1 MQRNHSNANAW
12 TQALRHFG
20 GVVLVG
26 MALATIF
33 TIWTPG
39 QFSPGDLWGQIAT
52 ALNASSGGSVEVLAP
67 TPTFVPTAQADQPL
81 IGLVSGHKGNDS
93 GAVCPDGLSEAA
105 VNLDIA
111 IRVKAGLEANG
122 FRVELLDE
130 FDKQL
135 EGFRAVALVSIHND
149 SCEDYGPTATGFKVA
164 GALET
169 GAREKSAQLV
179 ACLTDRYTRATG
191 MTYHENTVTRD
202 MTEYHSFYEIN
213 GETPAAIIETGF
225 LLLDRPILTEQPER
239 VAQGIIDGLICYV
252 RGEPVQAPT
261 PAP

>member
-1 MQRNHSNANAW
+1 MQRNTSSPNAL

-39 QFSPGDLWGQIAT
+39 QFSPGELWGQIAS
-52 ALNASSGGSVEVLAP
+52 ALNASGDPVPVIAP
-67 TPTFVPTAQADQPL
+67 TPTLAPTAAVDQPL
-81 IGLVSGHKGNDS
+81 IGLVSGHKGNDP

-105 VNLDIA
+105 INLDIA

-130 FDKQL
+130 FDKRL

-149 SCEDYGPTATGFKVA
+149 SCEDYGPTATGYKVA

-179 ACLTDRYTRATG
+179 ACLTDRYARATG
-191 MTYHENTVTRD
+191 LTYHENTVTRD

-225 LLLDRPILTEQPER
+225 LFLDRELLTQQPER
-239 VAQGIIDGLICYV
+239 VAQGIIDGLICYA

>member
-1 MQRNHSNANAW
+1 MQRNSSSSSLL
-12 TQALRHFG
+12 TQSLRHFA

-26 MALATIF
+26 MALATVF

-39 QFSPGDLWGQIAT
+39 QFSPAELWGQIAA
-52 ALNASSGGSVEVLAP
+52 ALDMPGESPVAAAP
-67 TPTFVPTAQADQPL
+67 TPTAAPTAVADQPL
-81 IGLVSGHKGNDS
+81 VGLVSGHKGNDA
-93 GAVCPDGLSEAA
+93 GAVCPDGLTEAA

-130 FDKQL
+130 FDKRL
-135 EGFRAVALVSIHND
+135 EGLRAVALISIHND

-169 GAREKSAQLV
+169 GAREKSSQLV
-179 ACLTDRYTRATG
+179 ACLTDRYQSATG
-191 MTYHENTVTRD
+191 LTYHQDTVTRD

-225 LLLDRPILTEQPER
+225 LFLDRAILTGQPER
-239 VAQGIIDGLICYV
+239 VAQGIIDGVICYA

-261 PAP
+261 P

>member
-1 MQRNHSNANAW
+1 MQREHSNAL

-39 QFSPGDLWGQIAT
+39 QFTPGDLWGQIAG
-52 ALNASSGGSVEVLAP
+52 ALNASSEGVEPLAP
-67 TPTFVPTAQADQPL
+67 TPTFVPTAQVDQPL

-93 GAVCPDGLSEAA
+93 GAVCPDGLTEAA

-130 FDKQL
+130 FDKRL

-149 SCEDYGPTATGFKVA
+149 SCEDYGSTATGFKVA

-169 GAREKSAQLV
+169 GAREKSSQLV
-179 ACLTDRYTRATG
+179 ACLTDRYVQATG
-191 MTYHENTVTRD
+191 LVFHENTVTRD

-225 LLLDRPILTEQPER
+225 LFLDRPILTEQPER
-239 VAQGIIDGLICYV
+239 VAQGIIDGLICYA

-261 PAP
+261 PVP